1 MKSLLHFV
9 MTSHI
14 RGHLLYIKSSVLTF
28 EKYMYISNCQDIFFT
43 KIETLIILKICLFPG
58 SSAVISSPAIL
69 SDLDEE
75 KSKLFSVIKLE

>member
-1 MKSLLHFV
+1 
-9 MTSHI
+9 
-14 RGHLLYIKSSVLTF
+14 
-28 EKYMYISNCQDIFFT
+28 MYISNCQDIFFT